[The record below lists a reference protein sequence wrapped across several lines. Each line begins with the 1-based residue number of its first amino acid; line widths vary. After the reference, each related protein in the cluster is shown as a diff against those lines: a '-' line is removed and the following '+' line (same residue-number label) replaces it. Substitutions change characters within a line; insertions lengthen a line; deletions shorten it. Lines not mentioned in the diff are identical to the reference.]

1 MSLRAILTV
10 TMVVL
15 AALVCAAA
23 AALVLG
29 AAFFHRSAAGLDD
42 AVESVRLAEAVEV
55 DLLVHGQRRAAG
67 ATGTDAPLEARLR
80 RSVAQMYRYSGSP
93 EETALIRDME
103 ASIADYLALG
113 SRAGAAAASPPVP
126 QDPTMLKA
134 LAAVDRVVEIN
145 VRQAREVQE
154 RAASWDRSA
163 RLVGLSAAAAL
174 LLGLAV
180 VLFWVRSL
188 AMRPII
194 EVGEVMRRFGEGE
207 RTVRARE
214 EGPAELVAVARTF
227 NEMASGL
234 ERQREAQ
241 LAFLAGIG
249 HDLINPLSAL
259 RLNIGIVGPDR
270 PLPPEA
276 DVRAVFLRLERQ
288 VEKLRRMISDLLDAA
303 RVETGQ
309 LSLEL
314 QVCELKDLVA
324 GVVEHHRQASPTH
337 PITVSL
343 PRTPVPVRCDPLR
356 IEQVLANLVANAI
369 KYSPKG
375 GPIEVALA
383 PHDGHAVVTVTDEG
397 LGIPPEDRP
406 HVFEPFR
413 RGSRVRG
420 IAGLGLG
427 LAVARRIVEAHG
439 GRIELDDAPRAG
451 AAFRVSLPTAAPAPL
466 VVPRG

>member
-1 MSLRAILTV
+1 VSLRAILTV

-15 AALVCAAA
+15 AALALA
-23 AALVLG
+23 AALALVMG
-29 AAFFHRSAAGLDD
+29 AAFFHRSAADLDD

-55 DLLVHGQRRAAG
+55 DLLVHAQRRTAG
-67 ATGTDAPLEARLR
+67 ARGADAALESRLR
-80 RSVAQMYRYSGSP
+80 RNAAQMYRFSGSP

-103 ASIADYLALG
+103 TSFDAYLAAAD
-113 SRAGAAAASPPVP
+113 RAGAASARPP
-126 QDPTMLKA
+126 DPPDPAMANA

-154 RAASWDRSA
+154 
-163 RLVGLSAAAAL
+163 SAAAWDRRVRIVGSAAAL
-174 LLGLAV
+174 ALVVGLAA
-180 VLFWVRSL
+180 VLLWVRGL
-188 AMRPII
+188 ALRPVIQVA
-194 EVGEVMRRFGEGE
+194 EAMRRFGAGE

-214 EGPAELVAVARTF
+214 DGPAELVAVARTF
-227 NEMASGL
+227 NEMASAL

-259 RLNIGIVGPDR
+259 RLNIGLVGPDR
-270 PLPPEA
+270 PLPAEA
-276 DVRAVFLRLERQ
+276 DVRALFQRLERQ

-324 GVVEHHRQASPTH
+324 GVVEQHRRAAPDH
-337 PITVSL
+337 AITVSL
-343 PRTPVPVRCDPLR
+343 PPAPVPVRCDPLR
-356 IEQVLANLVANAI
+356 IEQVLGNLVGNAI

-383 PHDGHAVVTVTDEG
+383 AHDGHAVVTVADQG

-406 HVFEPFR
+406 HVFEPFQ

-420 IAGLGLG
+420 MAGLGLG

-439 GRIELDDAPRAG
+439 GSIELDTAPRTG
-451 AAFRVSLPTAAPAPL
+451 AAFRVTLPTAAAP
-466 VVPRG
+466 RA

>member
-10 TMVVL
+10 TMAAL
-15 AALVCAAA
+15 AALAIGAAL
-23 AALVLG
+23 ALVLG
-29 AAFFHRSAAGLDD
+29 TAFFHRAAVGLGD

-55 DLLVHGQRRAAG
+55 DLLVHGQPRGTRAVDDTRAAL
-67 ATGTDAPLEARLR
+67 ASRLR
-80 RSVAQMYRYSGSP
+80 HNVGQMYRFSDSG

-103 ASIADYLALG
+103 ARVDAYLSGAPDQDI
-113 SRAGAAAASPPVP
+113 GAAL
-126 QDPTMLKA
+126 D
-134 LAAVDRVVEIN
+134 AVDRVVDIN

-154 RAASWDRSA
+154 
-163 RLVGLSAAAAL
+163 SAAAWDRWARIGGSAAALAL
-174 LLGLAV
+174 LAGLAA
-180 VLFWVRSL
+180 VLLWVRGRALS
-188 AMRPII
+188 PIFRI
-194 EVGEVMRRFGEGE
+194 AEAMRRFGAGE
-207 RTVRARE
+207 RTARAGE

-227 NEMASGL
+227 NEMASAL

-249 HDLINPLSAL
+249 HDLVNPLSAL
-259 RLNIGIVGPDR
+259 RLNVAIVGPGR

-276 DVRAVFLRLERQ
+276 DVRALFQRLERQ

-314 QVCELKDLVA
+314 QMCELKDLVA
-324 GVVEHHRQASPTH
+324 GVVDHYRQAEPAH
-337 PITVSL
+337 PITVSMPPAPL
-343 PRTPVPVRCDPLR
+343 PVRCDPLR
-356 IEQVLANLVANAI
+356 IEQVLANLVGNAI

-383 PHDGHAVVTVTDEG
+383 RQDGHAVVTVSDQG
-397 LGIPPEDRP
+397 PGIAPEDRP
-406 HVFEPFR
+406 HLFEPFR
-413 RGSRVRG
+413 RGTRVRG

-439 GRIELDDAPRAG
+439 GHIELDPAPRTG
-451 AAFRVSLPTAAPAPL
+451 SAFRVRLPTTADPPA
-466 VVPRG
+466 